1 MGPGFDVLVLICSP
15 LLVRQNNG
23 YKKVSPYL
31 TSSRP
36 SLQCC
41 GEVAR
46 NCFHVSRGSG
56 ITNNRANQSNAPV
69 ILPADLSG
77 LLDLERRNAPPA
89 TVQPDRLAQTTLTD
103 EVWSAAQKPAFCGTG
118 ADAENVNPSP
128 LSSFPGSPS
137 ASRLSSKASPAA
149 EAVRNL
155 CKRLTWKR

>member
-1 MGPGFDVLVLICSP
+1 MTCRFAAG
-15 LLVRQNNG
+15 NNG
-23 YKKVSPYL
+23 NKVSPYL

-77 LLDLERRNAPPA
+77 LLDLERRNAPA
-89 TVQPDRLAQTTLTD
+89 AVQPDRLAKTTLTD
-103 EVWSAAQKPAFCGTG
+103 EIWSAHKPAICGTG
-118 ADAENVNPSP
+118 ADAGNVNPSP

>member
-1 MGPGFDVLVLICSP
+1 M
-15 LLVRQNNG
+15 RENNG
-23 YKKVSPYL
+23 NRVSPYL

-77 LLDLERRNAPPA
+77 LLDLERRNAPA
-89 TVQPDRLAQTTLTD
+89 AAVQQPDRLAKTTLTD
-103 EVWSAAQKPAFCGTG
+103 EVWSAHKPAFCGTG
-118 ADAENVNPSP
+118 ADAENVNTSP

>member
-1 MGPGFDVLVLICSP
+1 MMLEQDRIIVTTF
-15 LLVRQNNG
+15 VRENNG
-23 YKKVSPYL
+23 NKVSSYL
-31 TSSRP
+31 TSRP

-56 ITNNRANQSNAPV
+56 INNNRANQSNAPV

-77 LLDLERRNAPPA
+77 LLDLERRNAPA
-89 TVQPDRLAQTTLTD
+89 VQPDRLAKTTLTD
-103 EVWSAAQKPAFCGTG
+103 EIWSAHKPAYCGTDV
-118 ADAENVNPSP
+118 DAENVNTSP